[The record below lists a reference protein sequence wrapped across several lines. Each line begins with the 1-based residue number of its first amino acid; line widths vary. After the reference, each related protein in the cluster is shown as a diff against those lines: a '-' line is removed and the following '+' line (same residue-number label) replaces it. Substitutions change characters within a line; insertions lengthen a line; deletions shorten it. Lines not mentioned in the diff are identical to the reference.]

1 MINNSYS
8 VVSVSS
14 VVDSAGFWLTKH
26 STPQATP
33 LRPPEGWWETA
44 FALVP
49 NASEASG
56 HKCGSKQ
63 MLTLVAYDIRE
74 PKRLAKIA
82 KTCEDFGVR
91 IQYSVFE
98 CRLEADAFDRFWN
111 ALNDILDP
119 EADRVTAYKVCA
131 SCAKD
136 IRDAGVQTHS
146 QKVVAY
152 VF

>member
-14 VVDSAGFWLTKH
+14 VVDSAGFGLNK
-26 STPQATP
+26 QANP
-33 LRPPEGWWETA
+33 LRPPEGWWEAA

-91 IQYSVFE
+91 IQLCS
-98 CRLEADAFDRFWN
+98 DN
-111 ALNDILDP
+111 
-119 EADRVTAYKVCA
+119 
-131 SCAKD
+131 
-136 IRDAGVQTHS
+136 
-146 QKVVAY
+146 
-152 VF
+152 